1 MILVLL
7 YSLLIFGI
15 GLFVHV
21 FRKNIGKIV
30 IGTSTLMAIAPITM
44 AAETNNGIFSLVTS
58 YWWLLILIIVG
69 VVFAIAAALRTIV
82 PPDKIDIVVRSGRSD
97 IYCSNKEY
105 MLEEAVDI
113 KSVYYKIPSWMPGIG
128 LYVRRMLLQM
138 LEIKVPDFVAFDKN
152 RARFSCDIVAF
163 VAIKDGKKAA
173 MRMPSTADGMS
184 RQIQQ
189 VLWATMR
196 DSTTKM
202 TVRTIINNRSEVIDM
217 IREPLTEALDE
228 WGLGLKDI
236 EIVEFKDGPDSKVV
250 SDISSIREQEID
262 TEARQ
267 KNADQVKK
275 AKIVEAETNEEFRK
289 REIQRDEEV
298 AMREQ
303 KKLQEVAKEQKIATE
318 QELEV
323 TKVEQVKQERIDK
336 EQAEVKAEREKEVAR
351 IKAEQQKE
359 VETIIKEQKHLEGQG
374 DRLRQEEQAK
384 GNAAPIREKGKA
396 EADVIQVTGT
406 ARADITRKVLVAEAD
421 GKDKLQ
427 AALNKFGKDAIIALT
442 AIREIEKN
450 EAIGVALGKS
460 VGLADTKVFLGG
472 GDGDSASDAFGFGKT
487 IEALNI
493 GNTAA
498 AAAVLNRKAQPNDLG
513 FSKLEFAKLLAI
525 VEKTPALKQKIM
537 DAMQKADEKQETDMT
552 DDITKGIADMNKDA
566 GELIDDNLE
575 KQTKKPKRK
584 LKKLP

>member
-1 MILVLL
+1 MIEFLV
-7 YSLLIFGI
+7 
-15 GLFVHV
+15 
-21 FRKNIGKIV
+21 N
-30 IGTSTLMAIAPITM
+30 
-44 AAETNNGIFSLVTS
+44 
-58 YWWLLILIIVG
+58 YWWIIILAIIG

-82 PPDKIDIVVRSGRSD
+82 PPDKIDIVVRSGRSN

-105 MLEEAVDI
+105 MLDEGDI
-113 KSVYYKIPSWMPGIG
+113 KSVYYKFPSWLPGIG

-173 MRMPSTADGMS
+173 MRMPPTADAMS
-184 RQIQQ
+184 RQLQQ

-217 IREPLTEALDE
+217 IKAPLTEALDE

-275 AKIVEAETNEEFRK
+275 AKIVEAETMEEYRK
-289 REIQRDEEV
+289 REIQKDEEI

-303 KKLQEVAKEQKIATE
+303 KKLQEVAKEEKIATE
-318 QELEV
+318 QSLEV
-323 TKVEQVKQERIDK
+323 TKVEQVKQEKIDK

-351 IKAEQQKE
+351 INAEQQKE

-384 GNAAPIREKGKA
+384 GDAAPIREKGSA
-396 EADVIQVTGT
+396 EADVIQVKGT
-406 ARADITRKVLVAEAD
+406 AQADITRKVLVAEAD

-427 AALNKFGKDAIIALT
+427 AALNKFGREAIIALT

-472 GDGDSASDAFGFGKT
+472 GGSEASDAFSFGKAM
-487 IEALNI
+487 ESLNI
-493 GNTAA
+493 SNTASA
-498 AAAVLNRKAQPNDLG
+498 ASLLNRLAQPNDLG
-513 FSKLEFAKLLAI
+513 FSKLEYSKMLAI
-525 VEKTPALKQKIM
+525 IEKTPALKQQII
-537 DAMQKADEKQETDMT
+537 DAMERSDEKKKETT
-552 DDITKGIADMNKDA
+552 VKTITEDITEMHKDVFDMV
-566 GELIDDNLE
+566 DDNLE
-575 KQTKKPKRK
+575 KQMSKPKRK
-584 LKKLP
+584 RKKLP

>member
-1 MILVLL
+1 MILAL
-7 YSLLIFGI
+7 YALLIFGI

-21 FRKNIGKIV
+21 FRKNIGKLVISISSFVIIV
-30 IGTSTLMAIAPITM
+30 PVVA
-44 AAETNNGIFSLVTS
+44 AAETNGGIFSVVLN
-58 YWWLLILIIVG
+58 YWWLLILIIGG

-97 IYCSNKEY
+97 IFCSNTEY
-105 MLEEAVDI
+105 MLEGEDI
-113 KSVYYKIPSWMPGIG
+113 RSVYYKIPSWMPSIG

-173 MRMPSTADGMS
+173 MRMPSTADAMS

-275 AKIVEAETNEEFRK
+275 AKIVEAETMEEYRK

-303 KKLQEVAKEQKIATE
+303 QKLQEVAKEEKIAKE
-318 QELEV
+318 QALEV
-323 TKVEQVKQERIDK
+323 SRVEQVKQEKIDK
-336 EQAEVKAEREKEVAR
+336 EQAEVLAERQKEVAR
-351 IKAEQQKE
+351 IDAEKQKE

-384 GNAAPIREKGKA
+384 GEAAPIREKGKA
-396 EADVIQVTGT
+396 DADVIQVKGN
-406 ARADITRKVLVAEAD
+406 AQADIKRKILVAEAD

-427 AALNKFGKDAIIALT
+427 AALNKFGREAIIALT

-472 GDGDSASDAFGFGKT
+472 GDGDSAHDAFGFGKSM
-487 IEALNI
+487 EALNI

-498 AAAVLNRKAQPNDLG
+498 AASILNRFAQPNDLG
-513 FSKLEFAKLLAI
+513 FSKLEFAKMLAVI
-525 VEKTPALKQKIM
+525 EKTPEIKQQIR
-537 DAMQKADEKQETDMT
+537 DAMEQGDVKTTESMISKITGGMDDMH
-552 DDITKGIADMNKDA
+552 KDA
-566 GELIDDNLE
+566 FDMVDDNLE
-575 KQTKKPKRK
+575 KQTKKPKKRKQRK
-584 LKKLP
+584 LP